1 MANYA
6 KIGSSDIAK
15 KILEKTVNLI
25 KNKDKVKLKD
35 AEELLTK
42 EKNSKTVKVGDKEV
56 NVSKDGSTTEVSIS
70 KKDTKV
76 KKPDVETIEAQDI
89 LLKYNALKLTP
100 KILSDFNVKNMKSE
114 KDILKFIELISKKYS
129 GDIKNRTRGV
139 MDHAQTKKFA
149 DVIGR
154 DPKTLTQ
161 TLLRLKPGD
170 TLNAEYMLAARE
182 LLAAGMAQLDDMA
195 KLVTKNDGVNV
206 TDVMKLEFRQHFA
219 LMSEFQK
226 IVKGVQT
233 ETARTLQAMRIPTS
247 NKQFANVNID
257 DLNKSDLV
265 IQLGG
270 ADEITKLATLYIRAG
285 EAGSHSRL
293 KFNTD
298 TGGFLNLKKVSDS
311 IGEIFINSIL
321 SAPGTHVRNTLGNWV
336 AQGIIATERKLAA
349 RLVGKEKTARFL
361 GYDETNLGVAAY
373 EDVAAAYGQTMAAQE
388 MWMALST
395 TFKQQGG
402 MLKILKNID
411 QLVPATHAGS
421 KVEMHGN
428 KLTASNFNIEN
439 KAAAVGVDLLGQLLT
454 LGRIPT
460 KMLSSSD
467 NIFKN
472 KEYRAQL
479 FKLAY
484 RDGMEQ
490 YHKGTLKYD
499 DIAAY
504 IAHRVD
510 SPKQSVVETAK
521 KEMSY
526 SVFQTKADDRGDAL
540 GKLATIAQKIKGS
553 GGGYMTW
560 LTNYYIPFTQTPI
573 NIAGFVAERT
583 PGLAH
588 ILTGYNAKIAAGG
601 AEATMA
607 KIKLQLGMT
616 FYMAAIGSTYAMS
629 GDSQRSEPLMIGG
642 ADIDIK
648 GKTTG
653 GKYEMMQGLELQP
666 NAIRLPNGKGGF
678 YQFNITG
685 NDPISAMFAMAGNSA
700 KAIEMMMFDT
710 GIDHFFESDSN
721 FHDKFGDVANKK
733 INSLEMA
740 QTTLALILSFGENL
754 TNSTYL
760 AGAGDLFDDI
770 QMLSKTMSG
779 DMSAQSTAK
788 VLKKMSMKFTTGFIP
803 NVFKKTSKT
812 FVNSDYQKISNE
824 WSTLIQSQLYNKNLP
839 TKYNIFGDP
848 KKTFGFYSNVNLSE
862 AQKEVYRVMPKLSR
876 TTNTLNMKGGINIEM
891 TADEQEFFQFHSGDL
906 FSSGV
911 TELINDVTYK
921 NADVA
926 VQKILIKKV
935 LSNSRTTA
943 KNMLK
948 SDGSGDFAS
957 SKFYES
963 INARHQEIFLK
974 KMIAENDGDPFK
986 DDSLIELE
994 NQINNQDQIIEANT
1008 Q

>member
-1 MANYA
+1 MVSFA
-6 KIGSSDIAK
+6 KIGSSDAAK
-15 KILEKTVNLI
+15 KIVETAGNLI
-25 KNKDKVKLKD
+25 KNKDKIKLKD
-35 AEELLTK
+35 AEKLLTK

-56 NVSKDGSTTEVSIS
+56 NVSQDGSSTEVSIS
-70 KKDTKV
+70 KRDTKV
-76 KKPDVETIEAQDI
+76 KKPDVEPIEAQDI
-89 LLKYNALKLTP
+89 LLKYNAQKLTP
-100 KILSDFNVKNMKSE
+100 KILSDFNIKNMKSE

-129 GDIKNRTRGV
+129 GDIKNRTRGIQ
-139 MDHAQTKKFA
+139 DHNQTKKFA
-149 DVIGR
+149 DAIGR
-154 DPKTLTQ
+154 DPKHLTQ
-161 TLLRLKPGD
+161 TLLKLKPGD

-182 LLAAGMAQLDDMA
+182 LLAAGMARLDEMA
-195 KLVTKNDGVNV
+195 QLVTKDGKVSV
-206 TDVMKLEFRQHFA
+206 TDAMKLEFRQHFA
-219 LMSEFQK
+219 LMAEFQK

-233 ETARTLQAMRIPTS
+233 ETARTLQSMRIPTRT
-247 NKQFANVNID
+247 KQFTNVNVD
-257 DLNKSDLV
+257 ELNKSDLV

-336 AQGIIATERKLAA
+336 AQGIIATERKIAA
-349 RLVGKEKTARFL
+349 RLYGSVDGS
-361 GYDETNLGVAAY
+361 GIAAY

-388 MWMALST
+388 MWMALSS

-439 KAAAVGVDLLGQLLT
+439 KVAAKGVDLLGQLLT

-499 DIAAY
+499 DISAY

-510 SPKQSVVETAK
+510 TPKQSVVEAAK

-583 PGLAH
+583 PGLAQM
-588 ILTGYNAKIAAGG
+588 LTGYNAKIAAGG

-607 KIKLQLGMT
+607 KIKMQLGMT

-629 GDSQRSEPLMIGG
+629 GDGQRSEPLAIGG
-642 ADIDIK
+642 ADMDIP
-648 GKTTG
+648 GKSTG

-666 NAIRLPNGKGGF
+666 NSIRLADGKGGF
-678 YQFNITG
+678 HQFNITG
-685 NDPISAMFAMAGNSA
+685 NDPISSMFAMAGNSA

-710 GIDHFFESDSN
+710 GMDNFFESDSN
-721 FHDKFGDVANKK
+721 FHAKFGDVANKK
-733 INSLEMA
+733 MNSLEMA
-740 QTTLALILSFGENL
+740 QITAALIYSFGENL

-770 QMLSKTMSG
+770 QMLSKSMSG
-779 DMSAQSTAK
+779 DMSEQSSAK
-788 VLKKMSMKFTTGFIP
+788 VLKKMSMKFATGFIP
-803 NVFKKTSKT
+803 NVIKKTSKT

-839 TKYNIFGDP
+839 TKYNIFGEP
-848 KKTFGFYSNVNLSE
+848 KKTFGFYTNVKLSD

-876 TTNTLNMKGGINIEM
+876 TANTLNMKGGINIEM
-891 TADEQEFFQFHSGDL
+891 TADEQNFFQFHSGDL

-926 VQKILIKKV
+926 VQKIMIKKV

-948 SDGSGDFAS
+948 SDGSGELAA

-986 DDSLIELE
+986 DESLIELE